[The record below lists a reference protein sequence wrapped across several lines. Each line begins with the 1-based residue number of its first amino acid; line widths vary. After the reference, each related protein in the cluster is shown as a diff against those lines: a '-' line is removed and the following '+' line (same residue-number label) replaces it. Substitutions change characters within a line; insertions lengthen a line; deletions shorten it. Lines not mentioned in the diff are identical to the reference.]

1 MLGKL
6 DLKGFR
12 AEGQPEM
19 YMMHDMYILI
29 YIYIYV
35 IYVCV
40 TLIMCVYNIHT
51 QLSAN
56 LITCHRSAPTASPLP
71 FEGLSTATRGR
82 VEADHIRQQIPLES
96 GKCPNLSARKSVSWQ
111 TSVCP

>member
-29 YIYIYV
+29 YIYICDICVCYAN
-35 IYVCV
+35 YVC
-40 TLIMCVYNIHT
+40 I
-51 QLSAN
+51 
-56 LITCHRSAPTASPLP
+56 
-71 FEGLSTATRGR
+71 
-82 VEADHIRQQIPLES
+82 
-96 GKCPNLSARKSVSWQ
+96 
-111 TSVCP
+111 